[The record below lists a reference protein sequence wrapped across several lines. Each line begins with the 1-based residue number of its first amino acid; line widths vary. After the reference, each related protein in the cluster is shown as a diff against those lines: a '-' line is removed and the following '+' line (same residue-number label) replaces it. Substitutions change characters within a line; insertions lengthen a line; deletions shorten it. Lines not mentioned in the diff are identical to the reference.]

1 MRKAKSKA
9 VSSAA
14 PRARYLN
21 RELSWL
27 EFNQRVLDEAL
38 DATNPLLERLKFFCI
53 VNSNLDEFFEVRV
66 AGLKQAAEEGATERS
81 PDGLNVHQT
90 LRAIRQRTKR
100 LVEDAYRCWRQEL
113 VPGLARNGIRFHQPE
128 DLDES
133 DLRWLDA
140 YYREQ
145 VHPVL
150 TPLAIDPSHPFPE
163 LLNKTLN
170 LIIQLHGTFRGELRH
185 WLAVVQVPRPLPR
198 LVRLPRTDSGLQEF
212 VFLGDLIGHYLAEL
226 FPGMQIKGSWS
237 FRVTR
242 NSELYIDE
250 NEVPNLLRAVEHEL
264 DKRRKGA
271 AVRLEIA
278 ADCPVSVRTELLTN
292 VGLAEEDLYLIDG
305 PANPTRLMTILE
317 GEYPAELRDRRFTGV
332 VSPALRARS
341 GTEIFLAIRERDI
354 LLHHPYESFSG
365 VVEFLESAAADP
377 KVLAIKQT
385 LYRTGGDQRIIGA
398 LMNAVK
404 NGKQV
409 TAVVELK
416 ARFDEANNIRWSRA
430 LEEAGVHVVY
440 GIVGFKIHC
449 KMALVVRADDDGI
462 RRYVH
467 LGTGNYNPG
476 TAKLYTDVSLLTCRP
491 EFGEDATNLF
501 NLLTGICQFQGTKRL
516 LVAPFQMHAEILRL
530 IRRETEHARAGL
542 PGRIVAKM
550 NALVETQV
558 IDALYEASQAGVE
571 VDLIIRGIC
580 CLRPGVPGL
589 SESIRV
595 RSIVDRFLEHS
606 RVWHFGNARQPEVY
620 VGSADWMPRNLF
632 RRIEVVFPVLDGR
645 LRDRII
651 SELLELQLADN
662 AKARELLS
670 TGCYVTP
677 SRPRGRASL
686 RSQQRFMELAE
697 KSAGASARA
706 GVGAGFRN
714 LQVRRSGGF
723 KG

>member
-1 MRKAKSKA
+1 MRQAKSKA
-9 VSSAA
+9 GSPSVAGV
-14 PRARYLN
+14 RYFN

-38 DATNPLLERLKFFCI
+38 DVRNPLLERVKFFCI
-53 VNSNLDEFFEVRV
+53 ANSNLDEFFEVRV
-66 AGLKQAAEEGATERS
+66 AGLKQAAEDEVTERT
-81 PDGLNVHQT
+81 PDGLNVQQT
-90 LRAIRQRTKR
+90 LRGIRQRTKR
-100 LVEDAYRCWRQEL
+100 LVDDAYRCWRREL
-113 VPGLARNGIRFHQPE
+113 VPALARQGIRFCPAAELVGADRQ
-128 DLDES
+128 
-133 DLRWLDA
+133 WLDA

-170 LIIQLHGTFRGELRH
+170 LIIQLHGTFRGELRR
-185 WLAVVQVPRPLPR
+185 WLAVVQVPRALPR
-198 LVRLPRTDSGLQEF
+198 LVRLPRNESGQHEF
-212 VFLGDLIGHYLAEL
+212 VFLGDLIGNHLVEL
-226 FPGMQIKGSWS
+226 FPGMLIEGFWS

-264 DKRRKGA
+264 NKRRKGA
-271 AVRLEIA
+271 AVRLEVA
-278 ADCPVSVRTELLTN
+278 ADCPVSVRTELLGN
-292 VGLAEEDLYLIDG
+292 IGLDEEDLYLIDG
-305 PANPTRLMTILE
+305 PVNPTRLMTILD
-317 GEYPAELRDRRFTGV
+317 GEHAPELHDRRFTGPV
-332 VSPALRARS
+332 APVLRERGGAELFS
-341 GTEIFLAIRERDI
+341 VIRERDI
-354 LLHHPYESFSG
+354 LLHHPYDSFGS
-365 VVEFLESAAADP
+365 VVEFLEQAAADP

-385 LYRTGGDQRIIGA
+385 LYRTGGDQRIVGA

-440 GIVGFKIHC
+440 GIVGYKIHC

-467 LGTGNYNPG
+467 LGTGNYNPS
-476 TAKLYTDVSLLTCRP
+476 TAKLYTDLSLLTCRP

-501 NLLTGICQFQGTKRL
+501 NLLTGICQFQGTRRL
-516 LVAPFQMHAEILRL
+516 LVAPFQMHSEILRL
-530 IRRETEHARAGL
+530 IRREADHARAGL
-542 PGRIVAKM
+542 PGRIVIKM
-550 NALVETQV
+550 NALVETQL

-571 VDLIIRGIC
+571 IDLIIRGIC
-580 CLRPGVPGL
+580 CLRPGVPDL
-589 SESIRV
+589 SEHIQV

-606 RVWHFGNARQPEVY
+606 RVWFFGNACQPEVF

-651 SELLELQLADN
+651 SEVLAVQLADN
-662 AKARELLS
+662 VKARELLS
-670 TGCYVTP
+670 SGEYVIP
-677 SRPRGRASL
+677 ARRPGRAAL
-686 RSQQRFMELAE
+686 RSQDRFMELAE
-697 KSAGASARA
+697 KSSAA
-706 GVGAGFRN
+706 PSKQGVGAGLKS
-714 LQVRRSGGF
+714 LQVRRRPA
-723 KG
+723 

>member
-1 MRKAKSKA
+1 MRKAKSKPKA
-9 VSSAA
+9 VSAA
-14 PRARYLN
+14 PARYFN

-38 DATNPLLERLKFFCI
+38 DASNPLLERVKFFCI

-66 AGLKQAAEEGATERS
+66 AGLKQAAEDGVIERT
-81 PDGLNVHQT
+81 PDGLNVQQT
-90 LRAIRQRTKR
+90 LRAIRQRTTR
-100 LVEDAYRCWRQEL
+100 LLDDANLCWRGTL
-113 VPGLARNGIRFHQPE
+113 MPALARNGIRFHQP
-128 DLDES
+128 DQLNAAD
-133 DLRWLDA
+133 RQWLDA

-150 TPLAIDPSHPFPE
+150 TPLAIDPSHPFPA

-170 LIIQLHGTFRGELRH
+170 LIIQLHGTFRGELRR
-185 WLAVVQVPRPLPR
+185 WLAVVQVPRSLPR
-198 LVRLPRTDSGLQEF
+198 LVRLPRTEPGRQDF
-212 VFLGDLIGHYLAEL
+212 VFQGDLIGHYLGEL
-226 FPGMQIKGSWS
+226 FPGMLIEGSWS

-271 AVRLEIA
+271 AVRLEVA
-278 ADCPVSVRTELLTN
+278 ADCPISVRSELLTN
-292 VGLAEEDLYLIDG
+292 IGLTEDDLYLIDG
-305 PANPTRLMTILE
+305 PVNPTRLMTILE
-317 GEYPAELRDRRFTGV
+317 GEHSPELRDPRFSGA
-332 VSPALRARS
+332 VSPAVRGREGA
-341 GTEIFLAIRERDI
+341 EIFSVIRERDI
-354 LLHHPYESFSG
+354 LLHHPYDSFGS
-365 VVEFLESAAADP
+365 VVEFLEQAAADP

-416 ARFDEANNIRWSRA
+416 ARFDEANNIRWARA

-449 KMALVVRADDDGI
+449 KMALVVRADADGI

-467 LGTGNYNPG
+467 LGTGNYNPS
-476 TAKLYTDVSLLTCRP
+476 TAKLYTDLSLLTCRP
-491 EFGEDATNLF
+491 EFGEDTTNLF
-501 NLLTGICQFQGTKRL
+501 NLLTGICQFQGTHKL
-516 LVAPFQMHAEILRL
+516 LVAPFQMHSEILRL
-530 IRRETEHARAGL
+530 IRRETEHTKAEL

-571 VDLIIRGIC
+571 IDLIIRGIC
-580 CLRPGVPGL
+580 CLRPGVAGL
-589 SESIRV
+589 SDNIRV

-606 RVWHFGNARQPEVY
+606 RIWHFGNARRPEIY

-645 LRDRII
+645 LRERII
-651 SELLELQLADN
+651 SEILAVQLMDN
-662 AKARELLS
+662 LKARSLLS
-670 TGCYVTP
+670 TGEYVVAA
-677 SRPRGRASL
+677 RPPGREPL
-686 RSQQRFMELAE
+686 RSQARFMALAD
-697 KSAGASARA
+697 GANRTPAKPGSGTTAKVLR
-706 GVGAGFRN
+706 
-714 LQVRRSGGF
+714 VRRRPS
-723 KG
+723 